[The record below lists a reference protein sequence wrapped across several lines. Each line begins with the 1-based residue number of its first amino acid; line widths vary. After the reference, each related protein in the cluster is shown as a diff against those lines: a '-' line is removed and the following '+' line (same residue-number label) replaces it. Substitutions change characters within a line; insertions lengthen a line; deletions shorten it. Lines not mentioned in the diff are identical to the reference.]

1 VKPRLLATL
10 ACLIALLAAPAAPR
24 ADIGTTIGQL
34 QAMVSG
40 VHLTQD
46 VRHLEAFDT
55 RFVASVNAPVVVQEL
70 YDELV
75 FLGWETGIEEFEVR
89 HPQLGTVASWNVIAR
104 REGTDPGG
112 LVVIGAHWDS
122 IDDTELDGSGTS
134 FDDPE
139 KLAPGADDNASGV
152 AVLLELAQLLGGT
165 SFQHDIEICFFGA
178 EEVGR
183 QGSGFHAA
191 SLADQGAVVLGYLNV
206 DMVGFDETT
215 HDCTIFHNTASTTLA
230 QEIEILA
237 ETYSPILAET
247 EIIEGSNSDAW
258 SFWYE
263 GYAGVSI
270 WEGHDHAP
278 HANDDADTF
287 VNCITPPFHLAMAK
301 MVLGVFCH
309 MAGIET
315 VTAAPGAAAPIL
327 PRVQAWPN
335 PFQGATTLRL
345 AAGAAGGGRL
355 AVFDAAGRL
364 LRVLETAG
372 GSALWDGRDDR
383 GRRLP
388 AGVYYVRPASG
399 RLHGSGRVVL
409 LD

>member
-1 VKPRLLATL
+1 VKPRPLAPF
-10 ACLIALLAAPAAPR
+10 ACLLALLAVPAAPR
-24 ADIGTTIGQL
+24 ADIATTIGQL
-34 QAMVSG
+34 QAMVSS

-46 VRHLEAFDT
+46 VRHLEAFGT

-70 YDELV
+70 YDEMV

-89 HPQLGTVASWNVIAR
+89 HPQLGTIASWNVIAR
-104 REGTDPGG
+104 REGTDPDG
-112 LVVIGAHWDS
+112 LLVIGAHWDS
-122 IDDTELDGSGTS
+122 IDDTTADGSGTS
-134 FDDPE
+134 FDDYE
-139 KLAPGADDNASGV
+139 KSAPGADDNGSGV
-152 AVLLELAQLLGGT
+152 AVLLELAQILAGT
-165 SFQHDIEICFFGA
+165 SFQQDIEICFFGA

-191 SLADQGAVVLGYLNV
+191 SLAGQGAVLLGYLNV
-206 DMVGFDETT
+206 DMVGFDQTT
-215 HDCTIFHNTASTTLA
+215 HDCLVFHNTASSTLA
-230 QEIEILA
+230 QEVQTLG
-237 ETYSPILAET
+237 ETYSPIIFAT

-278 HANDDADTF
+278 HANDDGDTF
-287 VNCITPPFHLAMAK
+287 ANCMTPPFHLAMAK

-315 VTAAPGAAAPIL
+315 VTAAPEAAGPVP

-335 PFQGATTLRL
+335 PFHDSTTLRL
-345 AAGAAGGGRL
+345 AAGQAGAGRL
-355 AVFDAAGRL
+355 AIYDAAGRL
-364 LRVLETAG
+364 LRLLETAG
-372 GSALWDGRDDR
+372 GSALWDGRD
-383 GRRLP
+383 GHGHRLP
-388 AGVYYVRPASG
+388 AGVYYVRPATG
-399 RLHGSGRVVL
+399 RLPGGGRVVL